1 MAAQELSQTVKPI
14 LDANNVRFIGVG
26 FDTKFVK
33 PFVEGNFFGG
43 ELYVDTDKQCYEA
56 LQYQRFSFFDLM
68 KKLVSAKWL
77 EAVKKVSLEWPSL
90 SVSIAGLC

>member
-33 PFVEGNFFGG
+33 PFVEGNFFQG

-56 LQYQRFSFFDLM
+56 LQYQR
-68 KKLVSAKWL
+68 
-77 EAVKKVSLEWPSL
+77 
-90 SVSIAGLC
+90 